1 MDESIRILH
10 AEDEPGFGELSATF
24 LERADDRFVV
34 ETVTDAT
41 EALARLDDDVDCVL
55 SDYEMPG
62 MDGIEFLEAVR
73 ERYAA
78 LPFVLFTGRGSEE
91 VASDAIAAGVTDYLQ
106 KEAGTDQYAVLANRI
121 GNAVERYRAEEGLR
135 EMRQAMES
143 ILENV
148 PIVLYTI
155 DEGGRF
161 TRSQGRALER
171 VGFEP
176 GEVVGESIYEV
187 FAERPDVVDH
197 YERAL
202 EGESVTE
209 VVEFDGVVFQSW
221 YQPLRSPDGTIS
233 GVVGHSVDVSERLR
247 RERELERRNDLFA
260 KAQEI
265 ADVGAWE
272 YDDRSGELR
281 WTVESHRIHGLPRSF
296 EPTLEAGIEFYHPE
310 DRSTLREAFEGALGG
325 EPYDLELRLITDD
338 GELRW
343 VRTRGDPQTEDG
355 EVVRV
360 RGTIQDVTEAK
371 DRERELERQNERLEA
386 FARAVSHD
394 LQNPLTVAQGRL
406 EMAIEGG
413 GTEHLETVAEAHDR
427 MGRLIDDLLALAREG
442 ESATDV
448 DVVDPA
454 GIVTDCW
461 EGIETTDATL
471 RVELDRTIRADRDRL
486 RRLLENLFANAVDHG
501 GPDATVTVG
510 ELPDGAGFYVADDGT
525 GLPEDGVDRLFEAG
539 YTTSEEGT
547 GLGLAIVADVAD
559 AHGWT
564 VDVTGSEGGGARFA
578 FSGVEFVG
586 DA

>member
-310 DRSTLREAFEGALGG
+310 DRSTIREAFEGALGG

-394 LQNPLTVAQGRL
+394 LQNPLTVARGRL
-406 EMAIEGG
+406 EMAIEDG

-442 ESATDV
+442 ASATDV
-448 DVVDPA
+448 EVVDPA
-454 GIVTDCW
+454 GIATDCW
-461 EGIETTDATL
+461 AGTETTDATL
-471 RVELDRTIRADRDRL
+471 RVECDRSIRADRGRL
-486 RRLLENLFANAVDHG
+486 RQLLENLFVNAVDHG